1 MFVKVCYVGRFF
13 KSSSMEFHSLMK
25 ERIHDFCEI
34 LVLLKGTDTF
44 LLFLRG

>member
-1 MFVKVCYVGRFF
+1 MFIDFLNHLQGSFL
-13 KSSSMEFHSLMK
+13 SLM
-25 ERIHDFCEI
+25 EEETHDFCET